1 MCVQSDNIFI
11 AFIENVNFTCKILS
25 LKWRVNVDFYQMKW
39 LTFSDVCRSHCLHS
53 HVPCESHTQL
63 AEGKLILFIPFPQPA
78 SLFSTLPERHAL
90 AQARHL
96 SHTSHLIT
104 NLANFVLNNFVPSIL
119 TSLRLCGSAILN
131 FLQEV
136 LQVLSCSS
144 ISRCITAAWSDTLF
158 PPLLLDHFSFSR
170 SHFCS
175 GT

>member
-1 MCVQSDNIFI
+1 
-11 AFIENVNFTCKILS
+11 
-25 LKWRVNVDFYQMKW
+25 MKW

-78 SLFSTLPERHAL
+78 SLFSTLPDWHAL

-96 SHTSHLIT
+96 SHTAHLIT
-104 NLANFVLNNFVPSIL
+104 NLANSVLNNLVPSIL

-144 ISRCITAAWSDTLF
+144 ISRCINCCLEWYTVSSSTAG
-158 PPLLLDHFSFSR
+158 PPLFFQISLFLWNLFCWDHVPFYTPLRYFKRFLS
-170 SHFCS
+170 
-175 GT
+175 

>member
-1 MCVQSDNIFI
+1 
-11 AFIENVNFTCKILS
+11 
-25 LKWRVNVDFYQMKW
+25 MKW

-63 AEGKLILFIPFPQPA
+63 AEGKLILFIPFSQPA
-78 SLFSTLPERHAL
+78 SLFSILPDWHAL

-104 NLANFVLNNFVPSIL
+104 NLANSVLNNFVPSIL
-119 TSLRLCGSAILN
+119 TLCLCGSAILN

-144 ISRCITAAWSDTLF
+144 ISGSITVAWNTVLSSS
-158 PPLLLDHFSFSR
+158 PAGPLLFFQISLFLWNL
-170 SHFCS
+170 FC
-175 GT
+175 

>member
-78 SLFSTLPERHAL
+78 SLFSTLPEWHAL

-131 FLQEV
+131 FLQEI

-144 ISRCITAAWSDTLF
+144 ISGSITVAWNSVLSSS
-158 PPLLLDHFSFSR
+158 PAGPLLFFQISLFL
-170 SHFCS
+170 
-175 GT
+175 